1 MPAMRIDTECEK
13 KNKVLAAMKK
23 AGLLFGVLAVFAGCR
38 PEPRAEEDPFI
49 PIGMSAGL
57 ELSTK
62 AVAGPIMGDNF
73 PVSTLDVFRLTV
85 YATAGD
91 EPSQYDEAYEG
102 LEDAV
107 VNSTGTE
114 GIFELADGPEYYPA
128 DGRELYF
135 YAYAPALQSD
145 YTGGAGSMAPFVTFR
160 LDGTQDI
167 LWDTVTRGI
176 GKAATAGNQENPD
189 FTFRHKLMLIEFT
202 AKAADGFQAGNL
214 RVKTVRVKDV
224 NLNAILD
231 LVTGRMSYSS
241 PGDLSVTEENGWEIP
256 TTWSEFTALCEEI
269 QASGMTPLYFG
280 FKDTWTCLSPWNSLA
295 VSLSP
300 ADTCAQVN
308 MGNTTFTEEYWDVA
322 EKMTGPNEAINPGKR
337 TGNGIK
343 FKSRNTHTT
352 MKD

>member
-241 PGDLSVTEENGWEIP
+241 PGDLSVTEENGWEIESNDVP
-256 TTWSEFTALCEEI
+256 AEDLASFAPLMFEPQNSFTIDVELSDGTVYDNRTVTLSENAAPGTSFKVNLTVNRSEITVSATIEEWDP
-269 QASGMTPLYFG
+269 Q
-280 FKDTWTCLSPWNSLA
+280 
-295 VSLSP
+295 
-300 ADTCAQVN
+300 
-308 MGNTTFTEEYWDVA
+308 GNANVTLD
-322 EKMTGPNEAINPGKR
+322 
-337 TGNGIK
+337 
-343 FKSRNTHTT
+343 
-352 MKD
+352 